1 MIYSGLG
8 AKPVSNRSFPVSGRP
23 MPRVFILFLMLAA
36 CAFAH
41 AQSYPTRPIRYIV
54 PQAPGGSS
62 DTLARVLTQRVAEGL
77 RQQIVIDNRPGATGI
92 IGAELA
98 ARANPDGYTLLQV
111 ATSHATNPAMQARL
125 PYDTLRDFVAISLLS
140 QQPNV
145 FLVHPSVPVRNVKE
159 LIAYAKS
166 KPGQLNYA
174 TSGTGGSQHLAGEL
188 LKSMAG
194 IDMTHV
200 PYKGSPPALVDV
212 IAGRVPLMSSTMPP
226 ALPQIRSGK
235 VRAIAVTSAKRS
247 PALPD
252 VPTVAESGLPGYEA
266 IAWQGLVAPA
276 GTPRPVI
283 ARIQAEFARVLKQPD
298 IGARLTEQGYETVAS
313 TPEWFADY
321 IRTEIAKWSKVIRT
335 AGIKGGE
342 G

>member
-1 MIYSGLG
+1 
-8 AKPVSNRSFPVSGRP
+8 
-23 MPRVFILFLMLAA
+23 MPRLFILVLMLAA
-36 CAFAH
+36 CASAH
-41 AQSYPTRPIRYIV
+41 AQTYPSRPIRYIV

-62 DTLARVLTQRVAEGL
+62 DTLARVLTQRVAEALG
-77 RQQIVIDNRPGATGI
+77 QQIVIDNRPGATGI
-92 IGAELA
+92 IGTEVA

-111 ATSHATNPAMQARL
+111 ATSYATNPAMQAKL
-125 PYDTLRDFVAISLLS
+125 PYDTLRDFAAISLLS

-145 FLVHPSVPVRNVKE
+145 FLVHPSLPVRNVKE

-174 TSGTGGSQHLAGEL
+174 SSGTGGSQHLAGEL

-194 IDMTHV
+194 VDMTHV

-226 ALPQIRSGK
+226 ALPHIKSGK
-235 VRAIAVTSAKRS
+235 VRAIAVTSARRS
-247 PALPD
+247 PALPE

-276 GTPRPVI
+276 GTPKPVVS
-283 ARIQAEFARVLKQPD
+283 RLNAEFVKALKQPD
-298 IGARLTEQGYETVAS
+298 VIAKLNEQGFETVAS
-313 TPEWFADY
+313 TPEWFAQY
-321 IRTEIAKWSKVIRT
+321 TRTEIAKWSKVIKA
-335 AGIKGGE
+335 AGIKGSE
-342 G
+342 GQ